1 MTGLGD
7 KVQHV
12 IVLMLEN
19 RSFDHLLGFVPG
31 VGELTGAESNPSDG
45 GPVNVSPTADYVLP
59 VGPDHSHAGIMS
71 QLANG
76 NQGFVYAYA
85 AAVAK
90 ARSKRKPDDLPAD
103 LERWV
108 MRCFSPARVPVL
120 GTLAQE
126 FVTLQRWFASVPGE
140 TWPNRNYAH
149 AATSHG
155 QVDIKFQP
163 YVDRTI
169 FELLGKNDR
178 SWRIYHD
185 GPAQAWA
192 FPKLWVAFWRHRF
205 KGMDKLFA
213 AIDRDE
219 LDHYS
224 FVEPDH
230 GLLPFDKTSNN
241 QHPDNNIVARQ
252 TGLDFLAAE
261 QLIAAIYE
269 RLRANPAV
277 FEKTLFLITYDEHG
291 GFYDSVPPPAAVPPD
306 RHVWQKGAAR
316 FGFDR
321 LGVRVPAVLVS
332 PWLDSAA
339 LDEPVFDHS
348 SIVASLRALF
358 APGAQPLNKR
368 DAAAKTFLGLPVR
381 QTPRT
386 NLPAVIP
393 APLPSEPARKM
404 AIKALGAPVLAAE
417 FELDGFQQS
426 LVSLTE
432 AVNRRLDAET
442 NPAVRRSRTGALP
455 ERLPSPA
462 TVRRRFRSHEELA
475 EYMDYVTRRFH
486 RSIDLSALELTDAE
500 GRVIDRPDR
509 ATVERAFGRV
519 GAVGAVGA
527 PGAPGARRGKVSLRT
542 ANDLVVVAEPTGE
555 LKRID
560 LETGAEESLG
570 VAPARARGAAVAAGP
585 ALAEAALAAIGR
597 TDLR

>member
-19 RSFDHLLGFVPG
+19 RSFDHMLGFVPG
-31 VGELTGAESNPSDG
+31 VGELTGAESNPSDW
-45 GPVNVSPTADYVLP
+45 GPINVSADAEFVLP
-59 VGPDHSHAGIMS
+59 VGPDHSHVGIMR
-71 QLANG
+71 QLADG
-76 NQGFVYAYA
+76 NQGFVHAYT
-85 AAVAK
+85 AAVAE
-90 ARSKRKPDDLPAD
+90 ARSKLKDPADLPAD

-108 MRCFSPARVPVL
+108 MRCFAPARVPVL
-120 GTLAQE
+120 GTLAKE
-126 FVTLQRWFASVPGE
+126 FVTFRRWFASVPGE

-163 YVDRTI
+163 YFDRTI

-213 AIDRDE
+213 AIDQDQ
-219 LDHYS
+219 LDSYS

-230 GLLPFDKTSNN
+230 GLLPTDKTSNN
-241 QHPDNNIVARQ
+241 QHPDNNTVAPQ

-261 QLIAAIYE
+261 KLIAAIYE

-277 FEKTLFLITYDEHG
+277 FEKTLFLVTYDEHG
-291 GFYDSVPPPAAVPPD
+291 GFYDHVPPPKADPPD
-306 RHVWQKGAAR
+306 KHVWQKGTAR
-316 FGFDR
+316 FDFDR

-332 PWLDSAA
+332 PWLDPAV
-339 LDEPVFDHS
+339 LDEPEFDHG

-358 APGAQPLNKR
+358 APGAKPLTRR
-368 DAAAKTFLGLPVR
+368 DAAAKTFLDLPVR
-381 QTPRT
+381 PTPRT

-393 APLPSEPARKM
+393 VPLPPEPARKM

-500 GRVIDRPDR
+500 GRVIVRPDR

-519 GAVGAVGA
+519 GAVGA
-527 PGAPGARRGKVSLRT
+527 PGAPSPRRGKVSLRT

-560 LETGAEESLG
+560 LETGAEESVGG
-570 VAPARARGAAVAAGP
+570 VPARAPGAAAVAGP
-585 ALAEAALAAIGR
+585 ALAQAALAAIGR

>member
-126 FVTLQRWFASVPGE
+126 FVTLRRWFASVPGE

-163 YVDRTI
+163 YFDRTI

-241 QHPDNNIVARQ
+241 QHPDNNIVAQQ

-417 FELDGFQQS
+417 FDLDGFQQS

-527 PGAPGARRGKVSLRT
+527 PGARRGKVSLRT